1 MAENV
6 ESGFP
11 TQLGGSDMDL
21 ELPAA
26 HLWDVRRVIAGLS
39 GGSATP
45 SHGAQHGVG
54 GGRRLLNDAFFGLEA
69 DKYDLPS
76 PK

>member
-1 MAENV
+1 
-6 ESGFP
+6 
-11 TQLGGSDMDL
+11 MDL

-45 SHGAQHGVG
+45 SHGAQHGGHEEEARGVGG
-54 GGRRLLNDAFFGLEA
+54 GGRRLLNDAFFGLET